1 VIAAIAET
9 MAPAMASETKAVVA
23 RQQQQKQK
31 QRCEGDGNRGICGGN
46 IEAAVTAAKNKQW
59 WQR

>member
-1 VIAAIAET
+1 